1 MSDATPTTP
10 AVSAASAPAP
20 KPPSKHGLI
29 RWKALLPL
37 SVVLILIVGGYL
49 LFADTLVRRGVEKG
63 GTAIVGAKVDLAE
76 ADLGIGDGSIA
87 MRGLAVTNPSAPMTN
102 LFEADE
108 IQLDMRVLPLLEKKV
123 VIDTVAVRGLRFG
136 TPRETSGAIDR
147 PSEPAAESK
156 GVVDAWLEQVKVPPF
171 TLQTLTQTVNVDAI
185 SAESLATLRE
195 ARHAIAYVDTAKAK
209 LQADLA
215 ALDPRPT
222 IDSAEALVARL
233 RTANLRTLGIN
244 GTRQAVADVR
254 RTIDALGK
262 LDDRLR
268 AFETETKANAGGLTQ
283 RLQAIPAARTQDYAY
298 ARGLL
303 KLPTLDIPS
312 LGPQLFSD
320 VIAQQVGQLM
330 YWVQMAEKYLPPG
343 VKRQLKPGPK
353 RVRAAGTDVLFARET
368 VLPDFLMQLAELS
381 LAIGGEGAAAGDYLA
396 RVTGVT
402 TQPAVYGQ
410 PTRFAVSRGNAN
422 VGPREVSIG
431 GMLDHRAE
439 PMHDSVRAAVGGI
452 RMPTFQLSGLGAQL
466 ALGDGFTDLRFERR
480 GGVMEGRWLWRA
492 TGVRWTRDS
501 AAVSQASSPAL
512 RLLEDAVWR
521 AMSRID
527 SVEIEATF
535 SGAVTGPSLG
545 IRTNVANAVSNALRD
560 QLGEE
565 VRRAEQQVRAKVDE
579 LVDARV
585 AEARSQADVV
595 KREAEGRVAAERAR
609 LDEQKKALEARLREL
624 VRIPGIG

>member
-1 MSDATPTTP
+1 MSDAT
-10 AVSAASAPAP
+10 
-20 KPPSKHGLI
+20 KQGWI

-37 SVVLILIVGGYL
+37 SVFLILLIGGYL
-49 LFADTLVRRGVEKG
+49 VFADAILKRGVEKG
-63 GTAIVGAKVDLAE
+63 GTAMVGAKVDLAE
-76 ADLGIGDGSIA
+76 ADLSIGDGSIA
-87 MRGLAVTNPSAPMTN
+87 MRGLAVTNPSSPMTN
-102 LFEADE
+102 LFEAEE
-108 IQLDMRVLPLLEKKV
+108 IQLDLRVLPLLEKKV

-136 TPRETSGAIDR
+136 TTRATSGAIDR

-156 GVVDAWLEQVKVPPF
+156 GVVDAWLSQVKVPPF

-185 SAESLATLRE
+185 SPESLATLRE
-195 ARHAIAYVDTAKAK
+195 ARHAVAYVDTAKAK

-233 RTANLRTLGIN
+233 RTANLRTLGIA

-254 RTIDALGK
+254 RTSDALGK

-268 AFETETKANAGGLTQ
+268 DFESEVKSNAGGLTQ

-320 VIAQQVGQLM
+320 VIAKQVGQLM
-330 YWVQMAEKYLPPG
+330 YWTQMAEKYLPPG

-353 RVRAAGTDVLFARET
+353 RMRASGTDVLFVKET

-381 LAIGGEGAAAGDYLA
+381 LAIGSEGAAAGDYVA

-402 TQPAVYGQ
+402 TQPAVYGR
-410 PTRFAVSRGNAN
+410 PTRFAVSRSNAA
-422 VGPREVSIG
+422 VGPRDVNIG
-431 GMLDHRAE
+431 GMLDHRTEA
-439 PMHDSVRAAVGGI
+439 MHDSVRAAIGGI
-452 RMPTFQLSGLGAQL
+452 RMPSFNLSGLGAQL

-480 GGVMEGRWLWRA
+480 AGMMDGRWLWRA

-501 AAVSQASSPAL
+501 TAASRASTPAM
-512 RLLEDAVWR
+512 RLVEDAVWR
-521 AMSRID
+521 ALARID

-560 QLGEE
+560 QLGDE
-565 VRRAEQQVRAKVDE
+565 VRKAEQQVRAKVDA
-579 LVDARV
+579 LVDEKV
-585 AEARSQADVV
+585 AEARAQADVV
-595 KREAEGRVAAERAR
+595 KRDVETRVAAERAR